1 MDKQQVGI
9 IGATSFVGECLLDR
23 LAGLDVEMTAFSRK
37 PQKITPDRHASKL
50 SWRVLDEN
58 AADPVATPYSVETRA
73 IENWVSLGP
82 IWVLPALFPMLE
94 AYGIRRIVALS
105 STSRFTKKTSRD
117 ASEQALAEH
126 LISGEESLKA
136 WAEKQGVE
144 WVIIQPTMIYGYGK
158 DRNIARIAHFI
169 ERFGFFPLLGKATGK
184 RQPVHV
190 EDVVDACCSALFSER
205 ALNRAY
211 VVSGKERLTYRAMV
225 ERIFLSIGKPP
236 VLLSLPLGVFQY
248 AVMCLRVLPRFKS
261 LTVEMASRMN
271 QDMVFDHEE
280 AAQDLGFKP
289 RGFLDSKG

>member
-1 MDKQQVGI
+1 MDKRQVGI

-37 PQKITPDRHASKL
+37 PQKISSDHHASKL
-50 SWRVLDEN
+50 SWRVLGEN
-58 AADPVATPYSVETRA
+58 AADPLATPYSVETRA

-82 IWVLPALFPMLE
+82 IWALPALFPMLE

-117 ASEQALAEH
+117 ASEQALAGH

-190 EDVVDACCSALFSER
+190 EDVVDACCSALFSEQ

>member
-1 MDKQQVGI
+1 MDKQQIGI

-23 LAGLDVEMTAFSRK
+23 LAGLDVEITAFSRK
-37 PQKITPDRHASKL
+37 PQKISSDRHASKL
-50 SWRVLDEN
+50 SWRVLGEN
-58 AADPVATPYSVETRA
+58 AADPLAMPYSVETRA

-82 IWVLPALFPMLE
+82 IWALPELFPMLE

-126 LISGEESLKA
+126 LISGEEILKA

-158 DRNIARIAHFI
+158 DRNVARIAHFI

-205 ALNRAY
+205 ALNRSY
-211 VVSGKERLTYRAMV
+211 IVSGKEQLTYRAMV
-225 ERIFLSIGKPP
+225 ERIFLSMGKSP

-248 AVMCLRVLPRFKS
+248 AVMFLRILPRFKS

>member
-1 MDKQQVGI
+1 MDKQQIGI

-23 LAGLDVEMTAFSRK
+23 LAGLDVEITAFSRK
-37 PQKITPDRHASKL
+37 PQKISSDRHASKL
-50 SWRVLDEN
+50 SWRVLGEN
-58 AADPVATPYSVETRA
+58 AADPSAVPYSVETRA

-82 IWVLPALFPMLE
+82 IWALPEVFPMLE

-105 STSRFTKKTSRD
+105 STSRFTKKASRD
-117 ASEQALAEH
+117 ASEQVLAEH

-144 WVIIQPTMIYGYGK
+144 WAIIQPTMIYGYGK

-205 ALNRAY
+205 ALNRSY
-211 VVSGKERLTYRAMV
+211 VVSGKEQLTYRAMV
-225 ERIFLSIGKPP
+225 ERIFLSMGKSP

-248 AVMCLRVLPRFKS
+248 AVMFLRILPRFKS
-261 LTVEMASRMN
+261 LTVEMVSRMN

>member
-1 MDKQQVGI
+1 MDKRQVGI

-50 SWRVLDEN
+50 SWRVLGEN
-58 AADPVATPYSVETRA
+58 AADSLATPYSVETRA

-82 IWVLPALFPMLE
+82 IWALPALFPMLE

-117 ASEQALAEH
+117 ASEQALAGH